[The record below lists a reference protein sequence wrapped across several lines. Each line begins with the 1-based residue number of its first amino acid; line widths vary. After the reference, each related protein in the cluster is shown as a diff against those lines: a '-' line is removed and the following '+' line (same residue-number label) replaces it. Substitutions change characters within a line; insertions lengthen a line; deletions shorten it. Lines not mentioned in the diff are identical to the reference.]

1 MSRLHT
7 ILQNS
12 IRGCLLMLL
21 GFILFYRGTLPQ
33 AMAQPEGFAN
43 IAHPIEILDGK
54 NVIAEGSII
63 SLKRSGYVPASIEAD
78 DDIVGVINNNPA
90 VFYEQENMKNSYLV
104 SGGVSY
110 VLVDITNGPIKKGDY
125 ITSSTKPGVGVKA
138 TIDGKVV
145 GKAIENYDGT
155 NKTGKILAEIKPE
168 RVEIN
173 DYEANISGFG
183 NKSNI
188 GSTALRFFNIANV
201 FALKDPSRA
210 FRYILAIL
218 VALIS
223 IIFGFTVFGRVVV
236 RGVEGMS
243 RNPLAAKLIIFS
255 IVINLILTVII
266 SGLGILLALLI
277 VVY

>member
-1 MSRLHT
+1 
-7 ILQNS
+7 
-12 IRGCLLMLL
+12 MLL